1 LKKYEGSLE
10 QMLRESLPGIRF
22 DEDGGRWCLQL
33 YLTCALT
40 LPFSNAID
48 KQEEAKK
55 KEIRKAGYWED
66 REHRREFLLDFAK
79 NMGFDP
85 AIASNWKG
93 TKFKIQASQV
103 KYRL

>member
-1 LKKYEGSLE
+1 MRMEVDGVFIPLLARSL
-10 QMLRESLPGIRF
+10 SLSLFQI
-22 DEDGGRWCLQL
+22 
-33 YLTCALT
+33 T
-40 LPFSNAID
+40 ID
-48 KQEEAKK
+48 KQEETKK

-66 REHRREFLLDFAK
+66 RKHRREFLLDFAK